1 MLGVTSGSQPLIS
14 FNYGAGKPKRIRQT
28 VFWVLL
34 LCIGFTATMFF
45 VSRML
50 PQYFVRIFTGVKEYQ
65 ELAVWGIQVF
75 TMMIIP
81 LSFQYVFVDALT
93 ALGMTKVSL
102 GLSLL
107 RKSLYLGATC
117 VLPF

>member
-1 MLGVTSGSQPLIS
+1 
-14 FNYGAGKPKRIRQT
+14 
-28 VFWVLL
+28 
-34 LCIGFTATMFF
+34 
-45 VSRML
+45 
-50 PQYFVRIFTGVKEYQ
+50 
-65 ELAVWGIQVF
+65 
-75 TMMIIP
+75 MMIIP

-117 VLPF
+117 VLPFFFAARAAFYAEPTADVLSAMVTSVCFLIIYKKYLSREGHLPGAGKERRSV